1 MQFSGRLEARI
12 DVPTGGAAVSATI
25 PNGAGATA
33 ATVPAGSYFMS
44 DDGGLDGLLETLKT
58 KLNETVQGYPVTA
71 AAAAAAF
78 GAGTW
83 TAGYLFNETSGNL
96 AASFGAPSLTPVS
109 TPTYGNAGPIGDVD
123 KAIGF
128 DSVADAFDGGD
139 NFEPGAAD
147 DLILAWVGY
156 HAPPADGFANWISK
170 GLGGGGNGRYS
181 VYTST
186 VAGAT
191 QLFFDVTTTA
201 GTTVSTSIGTGTM
214 ATIANG
220 WHVGMAVVERAS
232 GKIRLG
238 LRSAGVSYL
247 ANEAAVPAVSLASAE
262 NFLVGA
268 QNVLAPV
275 TLKLSAMYIAKGV
288 GAATGVSAGLS
299 AALAAFE
306 AAVSAAWTVTK
317 SDTTGLVSIGW
328 TGYATP
334 TWSLTWTSTNL
345 RDALGFTANI
355 AGVTTTQ
362 TGTQQC
368 RGIWYP
374 DAPLL
379 VRDSDPRLAPV
390 GSDAR
395 TSVTP
400 TGEAITLVGNYFREH
415 KGLMWQLIPVD
426 RIREQSATY
435 ANASWRTFW
444 DDTQLGRGHSW
455 FVPGA
460 PLLIVDHTGQVLG
473 SDMASTGP
481 TNGWQVV
488 DPSRVEPRRHD
499 PGGWNGLWNLE
510 IAQVIAEDE

>member
-12 DVPTGGAAVSATI
+12 DVPTGGAAASATI

-33 ATVPAGSYFMS
+33 VTVPAGSYFMS
-44 DDGGLDGLLETLKT
+44 DDGALDGLLSTFQT
-58 KLNETVQGYPVTA
+58 KLNETVQGYPITA
-71 AAAAAAF
+71 AATAAAI
-78 GAGTW
+78 GHGTW
-83 TAGYLFNETSGNL
+83 DAGWLFNIASGND
-96 AASFGAPSLTPVS
+96 SGVFGGVTMTAVGS
-109 TPTYGNAGPIGDVD
+109 PTYGTAGPRGGVD
-123 KAIGF
+123 LAVGF
-128 DSVADAFDGGD
+128 DSATDAFSAGD
-139 NFEPGAAD
+139 VFDATAAD
-147 DLILAWVGY
+147 DLAFACVVKFTAATANFANFITKGNG
-156 HAPPADGFANWISK
+156 APDGRVALYTMADGRLIVETKLAGVTQANTEIVLPAYDTWMVLLFVIERATAKMRIGARTLAGTSVMSAEIAHPAVN
-170 GLGGGGNGRYS
+170 LSSPDALLIGRDN
-181 VYTST
+181 
-186 VAGAT
+186 VA
-191 QLFFDVTTTA
+191 DPTTA
-201 GTTVSTSIGTGTM
+201 KV
-214 ATIANG
+214 
-220 WHVGMAVVERAS
+220 
-232 GKIRLG
+232 
-238 LRSAGVSYL
+238 
-247 ANEAAVPAVSLASAE
+247 AAFYVAH
-262 NFLVGA
+262 GA
-268 QNVLAPV
+268 
-275 TLKLSAMYIAKGV
+275 
-288 GAATGVSAGLS
+288 GAATGLS
-299 AALAAFE
+299 ANLSTALTNFAN
-306 AAVSAAWTVTK
+306 AVNAAWSV
-317 SDTTGLVSIGW
+317 SLSSTTGLVSIGW
-328 TGYATP
+328 TGYSTP

-355 AGVTTTQ
+355 AGVTATQ
-362 TGTQQC
+362 TGTQQA
-368 RGIWYP
+368 RGVWYP